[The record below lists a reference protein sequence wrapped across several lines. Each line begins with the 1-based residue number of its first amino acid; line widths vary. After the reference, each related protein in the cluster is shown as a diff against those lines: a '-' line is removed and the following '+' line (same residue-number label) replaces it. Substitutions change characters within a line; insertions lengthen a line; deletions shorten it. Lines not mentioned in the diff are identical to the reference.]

1 MKRIITTVIMV
12 FGMCVLQAQ
21 DEPWIP
27 KDIYKTPDSLMTDS
41 DYIRIP
47 NWGDIVM
54 IMVEDSIML
63 RGTDTSTTILELA
76 KNINEK
82 LRKKVDNLDLWVSF
96 NFPDRY
102 EGIRFTERNI
112 ERIEHR
118 FTPTGYLVFKVWENK
133 KLLSNVISKESNNN
147 LNDWEIKR

>member
-1 MKRIITTVIMV
+1 MKRILVAIMV
-12 FGMCVLQAQ
+12 VVGVQGQAQ
-21 DEPWIP
+21 WIP

-76 KNINEK
+76 KNINKK

-133 KLLSNVISKESNNN
+133 KLLSNVISEESNNN